1 MSEDCQASSGV
12 IILGWRFQ
20 PLTTFTRYDCRQS
33 SYTIVLCA
41 IAILLL
47 MYLLTFIWV
56 SYFYVNHQWAIHW
69 RDWALLRYGGITVR
83 QARII
88 RIRAEYLAAFIQRQA
103 RQQQYHPGIY

>member
-1 MSEDCQASSGV
+1 MSEDSQALYSYL
-12 IILGWRFQ
+12 ILGMKPLGFK
-20 PLTTFTRYDCRQS
+20 PLTIDGCRQPP
-33 SYTIVLCA
+33 YTIVLCA